1 MALINEYNVFGT
13 CWRGNQSNARMGF
26 VSDSSEE
33 GELMTAK
40 QYTPFLGRYKNNFR
54 RRNLK
59 DLPPCAWGGPI
70 VDYFRNPLV
79 LSQLN
84 IDPKSPQWDFCSD
97 ISYQPD

>member
-1 MALINEYNVFGT
+1 
-13 CWRGNQSNARMGF
+13 MGF
-26 VSDSSEE
+26 VSDSGNE
-33 GELMTAK
+33 ELMTGK

-84 IDPKSPQWDFCSD
+84 IDPNPTHTNPNSPPKNHPHWL
-97 ISYQPD
+97 